1 MTPLASIS
9 ILAALQA
16 ELVRIVILAVV
27 MLGGA
32 ILKKITDA
40 REQAERERA
49 RLAKQAQANKTA
61 AVPPRRDAEFRS
73 PDAVWNA
80 GQEPKAAPRREN
92 PHRNE
97 IEQFLEEVGRRRPA
111 ANAAQRGESVSPNAT
126 APRPIRPP
134 QPMPVPIQRMPG
146 QASRARPEMPKPTA
160 RLPQTLPPQTPPSR
174 PGAEIAARKAPGSED
189 LGTQVQAHLNEYLD
203 SSRMSQ
209 RVKADLGSSVER
221 GVREHLG
228 KTETRGTEEKETPAA
243 PTDAPI
249 QSLLRN
255 PAGVRSA
262 ILLNEILQRPKC
274 LRRKT

>member
-9 ILAALQA
+9 IFAALQA

-49 RLAKQAQANKTA
+49 RQAKQAQANKTVA
-61 AVPPRRDAEFRS
+61 GPPRRDAEFRS

-80 GQEPKAAPRREN
+80 GQEAKAAPRREN

-97 IEQFLEEVGRRRPA
+97 IEQFLEEVGRRRPS
-111 ANAAQRGESVSPNAT
+111 ANSAQRGDPVSPSAT
-126 APRPIRPP
+126 APRLVRPP
-134 QPMPVPIQRMPG
+134 QPMPVAIQRMPR
-146 QASRARPEMPKPTA
+146 QAGRTQPEVPKSVAP
-160 RLPQTLPPQTPPSR
+160 PPQTPPTR
-174 PGAEIAARKAPGSED
+174 PGAEIAARKAPVSQD
-189 LGTQVQAHLNEYLD
+189 LGTQVRAHSSEYLD

-221 GVREHLG
+221 AVHEHLG
-228 KTETRGTEEKETPAA
+228 KTETRGLEDKETPAA
-243 PTDAPI
+243 ATSVPI
-249 QSLLRN
+249 LALLRN
-255 PAGVRSA
+255 PAGVRAA
-262 ILLNEILQRPKC
+262 ILVNEILQRPKC